1 MIELFATTIISCSDA
16 FKIVNRIVNVIGLSH
31 QQKIEVIQV
40 ISQHIPS
47 CPLKIV
53 PAKELMDELESR
65 NK

>member
-1 MIELFATTIISCSDA
+1 MIALLATTVISCSEA
-16 FKIVNRIVNVIGLSH
+16 FRIVNRIGNVIGLSY

-53 PAKELMDELESR
+53 PDERPKSS
-65 NK
+65 N

>member
-1 MIELFATTIISCSDA
+1 MVALLATTVISCSDA
-16 FKIVNRIVNVIGLSH
+16 FRIVNRIGNVIGLSY

-53 PAKELMDELESR
+53 PDERPESS
-65 NK
+65 K